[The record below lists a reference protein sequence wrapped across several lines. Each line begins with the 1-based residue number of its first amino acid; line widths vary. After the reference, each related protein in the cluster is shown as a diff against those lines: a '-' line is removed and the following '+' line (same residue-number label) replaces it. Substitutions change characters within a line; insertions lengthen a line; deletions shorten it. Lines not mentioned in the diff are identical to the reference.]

1 MAAEW
6 KARIDELTAEL
17 EASQREA
24 RAYST
29 ELFKFK
35 SVHEEVIEQVEILKR
50 ENKNL
55 QGKIKPSFSHAL
67 RLVIQKTVVLQY
79 SRSATHCKH
88 VDALKFIR
96 N

>member
-1 MAAEW
+1 MEKKQKNFDKMAAEW

-35 SVHEEVIEQVEILKR
+35 SLHEESLETIEILKR

-55 QGKIKPSFSHAL
+55 QGKYNSK
-67 RLVIQKTVVLQY
+67 QKRMC
-79 SRSATHCKH
+79 S
-88 VDALKFIR
+88 
-96 N
+96 

>member
-1 MAAEW
+1 MNVLRSFLQQANLCAALEKKQKNFDKMAAEW

-17 EASQREA
+17 EAAQREA

-35 SVHEEVIEQVEILKR
+35 SVHEEVVEQVEILKR

-55 QGKIKPSFSHAL
+55 QGKIM
-67 RLVIQKTVVLQY
+67 Y
-79 SRSATHCKH
+79 
-88 VDALKFIR
+88 
-96 N
+96 